1 MIPRFEKPG
10 AKGAFEKYSNRMQR
24 VVIDTNIYIDWLN
37 EGRYE
42 DIIFQR
48 EAVKHLSA
56 VVLLEL
62 LAGAFSTRD
71 RRLIRDITLPFA
83 KATRIVT
90 PTVSIYEEAGDVLRQ
105 LQQAHGYSMPSAHG
119 LVNDVLIALS
129 ARSIGASV
137 ITQNER
143 DFAAIQSVRPFKL
156 VVKSLTSAEN

>member
-1 MIPRFEKPG
+1 
-10 AKGAFEKYSNRMQR
+10 MQR

-56 VVLLEL
+56 VVLMEL
-62 LAGAFSTRD
+62 LAGAFSIRD
-71 RRLIRDITLPFA
+71 RKLIRDITLPFA
-83 KATRIVT
+83 KANRVVT
-90 PTVSIYEEAGDVLRQ
+90 PTVSIYEEAGDVLRR
-105 LQQAHGYSMPSAHG
+105 LQHVHGYSMANAYG

-143 DFAAIQSVRPFKL
+143 DFVAIQSVRPFKL
-156 VVKSLTSAEN
+156 VVESLTSGEN

>member
-1 MIPRFEKPG
+1 
-10 AKGAFEKYSNRMQR
+10 MQR

-48 EAVKHLSA
+48 QAVMHLSA
-56 VVLLEL
+56 VVLMEL
-62 LAGAFSTRD
+62 LAGAFSTKD

-83 KATRIVT
+83 KANRIVT
-90 PTVSIYEEAGDVLRQ
+90 PTVSIYEEAGDVLRR
-105 LQQAHGYSMPSAHG
+105 LQRLHGYSMPSAYG

-143 DFAAIQSVRPFKL
+143 DFAAIQSARPFKL
-156 VVKSLTSAEN
+156 MVKSLTSGKN

>member
-1 MIPRFEKPG
+1 
-10 AKGAFEKYSNRMQR
+10 MQR
-24 VVIDTNIYIDWLN
+24 VVINDTNIYIDWLN

-56 VVLLEL
+56 VVLMEL
-62 LAGAFSTRD
+62 LAGAFSTKD

-83 KATRIVT
+83 RANRIVT
-90 PTVSIYEEAGDVLRQ
+90 PTVSIYEEAGDVLRR
-105 LQQAHGYSMPSAHG
+105 LQRLHGYSMPSAYG

-137 ITQNER
+137 ITTQNER
-143 DFAAIQSVRPFKL
+143 DFAAIQSARPFKL
-156 VVKSLTSAEN
+156 VVKSLTSGES

>member
-1 MIPRFEKPG
+1 
-10 AKGAFEKYSNRMQR
+10 MQR

-56 VVLLEL
+56 DVLMEL

-83 KATRIVT
+83 K
-90 PTVSIYEEAGDVLRQ
+90 PTELLPPPFR
-105 LQQAHGYSMPSAHG
+105 SMK
-119 LVNDVLIALS
+119 
-129 ARSIGASV
+129 
-137 ITQNER
+137 
-143 DFAAIQSVRPFKL
+143 RP
-156 VVKSLTSAEN
+156 AMC